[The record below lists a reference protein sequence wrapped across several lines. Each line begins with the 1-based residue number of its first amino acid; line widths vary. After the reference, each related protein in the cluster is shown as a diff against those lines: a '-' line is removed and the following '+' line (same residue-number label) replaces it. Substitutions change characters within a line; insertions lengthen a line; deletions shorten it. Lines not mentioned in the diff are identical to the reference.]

1 MDPKQE
7 QAIKLLQE
15 RGLRVTAQ
23 RRAVLHLFLA
33 EPSLH
38 LTAAEVL
45 ARIHEHAPEMS
56 RATVYKALDDERK
69 AGLLDEH
76 TDPNGVRLYGLDL
89 EEHDHFICERCGR
102 WYDVPATGRPKPPD
116 CRVNAGKVER
126 VEVFY
131 FGLCNACCASAG
143 SVDRMLT

>member
-1 MDPKQE
+1 MDPTQE
-7 QAIKLLQE
+7 QAIKLLQR

-45 ARIHEHAPEMS
+45 ARIRAHAPEVS
-56 RATVYKALDDERK
+56 KATVYKALDDERK

-102 WYDVPATGRPKPPD
+102 WYDVPATGRPRKPERWVD
-116 CRVNAGKVER
+116 AGEVER

-131 FGLCNACCASAG
+131 SGLCNACRSGAG
-143 SVDRMLT
+143 GTGSPRR